1 MLQDIDGGARWAE
14 RKIINRT
21 AIMRP
26 LDPSD
31 PRSLDHPSQSERWLE
46 FASAIGRA
54 IGARYFEEVQAMRR
68 GPILVVERWYMG
80 QNTETGAAILR
91 VHLKGHEPEQSA
103 DIARVLLPNI

>member
-1 MLQDIDGGARWAE
+1 M
-14 RKIINRT
+14 RT
-21 AIMRP
+21 

-68 GPILVVERWYMG
+68 GPIFVVEQWYMG

-91 VHLKGHEPEQSA
+91 VHLKGHEPINLSLSPEQSA
-103 DIARVLLPNI
+103 DIARALLPNI